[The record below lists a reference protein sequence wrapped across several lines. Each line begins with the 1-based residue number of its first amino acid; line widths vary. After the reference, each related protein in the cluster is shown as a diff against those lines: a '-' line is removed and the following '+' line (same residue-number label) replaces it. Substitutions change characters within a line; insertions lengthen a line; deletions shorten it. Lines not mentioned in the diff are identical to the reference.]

1 MRTLRVYVDTS
12 VFGGVFDDEFA
23 EPSQRF
29 FDRVRAGEFI
39 VLVSQTTLGEIA
51 GAPVHIRRF
60 FDDIPEEMIIE
71 LADLIEVEE
80 LAQAYIA
87 AGVVAVTHLAD
98 ARHVAAAVVAE
109 AEFVLSWNFRHLV
122 NYRRQR
128 GYNAISELNGYRRI
142 SIMSPLEVFHDEE
155 QDV

>member
-23 EPSQRF
+23 EPSRRF

-39 VLVSQTTLGEIA
+39 VLVSETTLGEIA
-51 GAPVHIRRF
+51 GAPRHIRDF
-60 FDDIPEEMIIE
+60 FDDMPQDSLVET
-71 LADLIEVEE
+71 ADSPEVED
-80 LAQAYIA
+80 LTQAYIA
-87 AGVVAVTHLAD
+87 AGVVTVGHLAD

-109 AEFVLSWNFRHLV
+109 ADFVLSWNFRHLV

-142 SIMSPLEVFHDEE
+142 SILSPLEVFHDEE